1 MTQDPDPTRQGPDPD
16 CPPGKYTRTQK
27 KKKNTEG
34 TDTVINAFGNGWTN
48 NGRKRYCTLMSL
60 VNESRAFYNTSF
72 DTRMKKYATAW
83 DLKTKRKKTRT
94 QSTAFQMTSEFA
106 LPSLESIVT
115 ANPNPTANLL
125 NAELMDYDDEL
136 SDNEEPQHANETA
149 V

>member
-1 MTQDPDPTRQGPDPD
+1 MTQEPDPTRQGPDPN
-16 CPPGKYTRTQK
+16 CPHGKYTRTP
-27 KKKNTEG
+27 KKNTEG
-34 TDTVINAFGNGWTN
+34 TDTVNAFGNGWTN

-83 DLKTKRKKTRT
+83 DLKTKRKKTRK

-106 LPSLESIVT
+106 LPSLEAIVT
-115 ANPNPTANLL
+115 ANPNPSADLL

-136 SDNEEPQHANETA
+136 SDNEETPPVNETA

>member
-1 MTQDPDPTRQGPDPD
+1 MTQEPDPTRQGPDPN
-16 CPPGKYTRTQK
+16 CPHGKYTRTR

-34 TDTVINAFGNGWTN
+34 TATVNAFGNGWTN
-48 NGRKRYCTLMSL
+48 NGRKRYCALMSL
-60 VNESRAFYNTSF
+60 VNESRAFYKTSF

-83 DLKTKRKKTRT
+83 DLKTKRKKTRK
-94 QSTAFQMTSEFA
+94 QSTTFRMTSEFA

-115 ANPNPTANLL
+115 ANPNPSADLL

-136 SDNEEPQHANETA
+136 SDNEETPHVNETA